1 MKKLRRQLKTK
12 EVLCTT
18 VINELEAVRKELVDV
33 TAKRDE
39 LSVELDLISK
49 NLEERVQ
56 ASQAEPRSQLETLE
70 AGNQKLREEVCGLKS
85 INKIV
90 KPKLCYLKIH

>member
-39 LSVELDLISK
+39 LSVELDLVSK
-49 NLEERVQ
+49 NLEEHVQ
-56 ASQAEPRSQLETLE
+56 ASQAELRSQLETLE
-70 AGNQKLREEVCGLKS
+70 ADNRKLRGEVCGL
-85 INKIV
+85 
-90 KPKLCYLKIH
+90 